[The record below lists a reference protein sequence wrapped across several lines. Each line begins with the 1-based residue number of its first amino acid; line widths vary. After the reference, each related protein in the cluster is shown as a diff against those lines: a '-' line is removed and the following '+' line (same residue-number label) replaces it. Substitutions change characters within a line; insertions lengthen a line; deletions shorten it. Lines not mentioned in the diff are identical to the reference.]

1 MERLHFIKDSPQ
13 FLTSPPKYTSKDTVR
28 TVHGPFF
35 LFQLERN
42 VKIRGFSSLCAYP
55 LFSVMRYLLYF

>member
-1 MERLHFIKDSPQ
+1 MTGYKFCNVATH
-13 FLTSPPKYTSKDTVR
+13 FLTSPRKYTSKDTVR

-55 LFSVMRYLLYF
+55 LLSVMRYLLYF